1 MAKMSDAELMKK
13 VRSLAESNSK
23 SGAARELKMSVQ
35 TFTNRLL
42 SAASSLGEAP
52 PQFTRK
58 TSTTKTIK
66 PKRIHSDKVRSAGQA
81 GKALRVIIPQHFF
94 SSLGWAA
101 GDGIKMRKSGKT
113 KIIIEKV

>member
-23 SGAARELKMSVQ
+23 SGAARELNMSVQ

-52 PQFTRK
+52 PKFTRK
-58 TSTTKTIK
+58 STTTKTIK
-66 PKRIHSDKVRSAGQA
+66 PKRVHSDKVRSAGQA

-94 SSLGWAA
+94 NNLGWAA
-101 GDGIKMRKSGKT
+101 GDGIIMRKSGKT